1 MSWQVDWCFRAADG
15 FTLVTTDMRHRVLE
29 ELHFEGDN
37 IRGLL
42 KHLREANP
50 HREYKSEVWH
60 YYGKNYTIKSR
71 LKGWD

>member
-1 MSWQVDWCFRAADG
+1 MTWRTDWCFTAADG
-15 FTLVTTDMRHRVLE
+15 ITLCTTNHRFEELE
-29 ELHFEGDN
+29 ERHFTGDQ

-42 KHLREANP
+42 KHLRESNP